1 MEKKRIHTE
10 NAPAAIGPYSQAI
23 DLGEMIFTSGQIPV
37 APDGSV
43 SEDIS
48 EQTRQALLNLKAV
61 VEAGGSSFDKV
72 IKTTVFINIY
82 RVFLSSWFCVLIIVI
97 IRHFRT
103 LHQII
108 ESKIFPFFIERN
120 YILHIHRYAV
130 VTLIQRQNDA
140 L

>member
-1 MEKKRIHTE
+1 MNINRIHTD

-72 IKTTVFINIY
+72 IKTTVFITDMAQFGAINAVY
-82 RVFLSSWFCVLIIVI
+82 SEFFSEPYPARSCVQVAALPKGVS
-97 IRHFRT
+97 
-103 LHQII
+103 I
-108 ESKIFPFFIERN
+108 EIEA
-120 YILHIHRYAV
+120 I
-130 VTLIQRQNDA
+130 A
-140 L
+140 LK

>member
-1 MEKKRIHTE
+1 MDKSRIHTD

-72 IKTTVFINIY
+72 IKTTVFITDMAQFGAINAVY
-82 RVFLSSWFCVLIIVI
+82 SEFFSEPYPARSCVQVAALPKGVS
-97 IRHFRT
+97 
-103 LHQII
+103 I
-108 ESKIFPFFIERN
+108 EIEA
-120 YILHIHRYAV
+120 I
-130 VTLIQRQNDA
+130 A
-140 L
+140 LK

>member
-1 MEKKRIHTE
+1 MNKNRIHTD

-61 VEAGGSSFDKV
+61 IEAGGSSFDKV
-72 IKTTVFINIY
+72 IKTTVFITDMAQFGEINAVY
-82 RVFLSSWFCVLIIVI
+82 SEFFNEPYPARSCVQVAALPKGVS
-97 IRHFRT
+97 
-103 LHQII
+103 I
-108 ESKIFPFFIERN
+108 EIEA
-120 YILHIHRYAV
+120 I
-130 VTLIQRQNDA
+130 A
-140 L
+140 LK

>member
-1 MEKKRIHTE
+1 MDKSRIHTD

-61 VEAGGSSFDKV
+61 VEASGSSFDKV
-72 IKTTVFINIY
+72 IKTTVFITDMAQFGAINAVY
-82 RVFLSSWFCVLIIVI
+82 SEFFSEPYPARSCVQVAALPKGVS
-97 IRHFRT
+97 
-103 LHQII
+103 LEI
-108 ESKIFPFFIERN
+108 EAI
-120 YILHIHRYAV
+120 
-130 VTLIQRQNDA
+130 A
-140 L
+140 LK

>member
-1 MEKKRIHTE
+1 MNKNRIHTD

-72 IKTTVFINIY
+72 IKTTVFITDMAQFGAINAVY
-82 RVFLSSWFCVLIIVI
+82 SEFFTEPYPARSCVQVAALPKGVS
-97 IRHFRT
+97 
-103 LHQII
+103 I
-108 ESKIFPFFIERN
+108 EIEA
-120 YILHIHRYAV
+120 I
-130 VTLIQRQNDA
+130 A
-140 L
+140 LK

>member
-1 MEKKRIHTE
+1 MNKNRIHTD

-72 IKTTVFINIY
+72 IKTTVFITDMAQFGAINAVY
-82 RVFLSSWFCVLIIVI
+82 SEFFSEPYPARSCVQVAALPKGVS
-97 IRHFRT
+97 
-103 LHQII
+103 I
-108 ESKIFPFFIERN
+108 EIE
-120 YILHIHRYAV
+120 AV
-130 VTLIQRQNDA
+130 AIK
-140 L
+140 